1 MYTLIDPERI
11 FHFFDDA
18 ETVNKMLPL
27 ILVTNLNELKGLQQL
42 YDSGDYEKTRKTCH
56 KSKPTM
62 LYLGAGGM
70 RESLEKLELSIP
82 EKFNTFYPAFLKELG
97 LLEKEVKTFLKDVN
111 SRAI

>member
-1 MYTLIDPERI
+1 MYKLIDPERI

-18 ETVNKMLPL
+18 ETVNEMLHL
-27 ILVTNLNELKGLQQL
+27 ILLTNVEELKSLQQL

-62 LYLGAGGM
+62 LYLGAGRM
-70 RESLEKLELSIP
+70 RDSLEKLERNIP
-82 EKFNTFYPAFLKELG
+82 EKFNLYYPSFLKELS
-97 LLEKEVKTFLKDVN
+97 LLETEIKTFLKDVN